1 MEDSDTYG
9 YKWIPASSVVLLAL
23 LTSAFAHPL
32 HHGPPSTEPAS
43 SATKLLTAS
52 TTGVTGQ
59 GDLRFRVLYTSSHL
73 PDEAVAV
80 VEAAHGGFAVDRRPG
95 QGQTYFA
102 LPGAGIIEIS
112 GDLRSTRMVDTD
124 ERMKDENMHNAT
136 IWFNPDGTPF
146 LTFPANNAG
155 LIFTTTLEGELVHT
169 LGIPSGHGTFDEPT
183 VDDYFL
189 VKGKFAP
196 TDVEQLDNLFYVTTG
211 YSSLDYVLTAKIEST
226 NPFRVDWYELVFGGK
241 GDGAGEF
248 GTGHGITVS
257 PDRKRIDVADR
268 PNSEIDRFTRHGH
281 YRSTWHLPIGS
292 FPCDIDYTGD
302 LAIVGC
308 LHGPNRG
315 IGAPIYILDDG
326 RVVSTILIKEELGL
340 ENFQHIHN
348 AVLRKIGQRYYVIA
362 QAWNPGDFAI
372 LEQVN

>member
-1 MEDSDTYG
+1 MNWY
-9 YKWIPASSVVLLAL
+9 
-23 LTSAFAHPL
+23 
-32 HHGPPSTEPAS
+32 
-43 SATKLLTAS
+43 
-52 TTGVTGQ
+52 
-59 GDLRFRVLYTSSHL
+59 
-73 PDEAVAV
+73 
-80 VEAAHGGFAVDRRPG
+80 
-95 QGQTYFA
+95 
-102 LPGAGIIEIS
+102 
-112 GDLRSTRMVDTD
+112 
-124 ERMKDENMHNAT
+124 
-136 IWFNPDGTPF
+136 
-146 LTFPANNAG
+146 
-155 LIFTTTLEGELVHT
+155 LV
-169 LGIPSGHGTFDEPT
+169 
-183 VDDYFL
+183 
-189 VKGKFAP
+189 
-196 TDVEQLDNLFYVTTG
+196 
-211 YSSLDYVLTAKIEST
+211 
-226 NPFRVDWYELVFGGK
+226 GK